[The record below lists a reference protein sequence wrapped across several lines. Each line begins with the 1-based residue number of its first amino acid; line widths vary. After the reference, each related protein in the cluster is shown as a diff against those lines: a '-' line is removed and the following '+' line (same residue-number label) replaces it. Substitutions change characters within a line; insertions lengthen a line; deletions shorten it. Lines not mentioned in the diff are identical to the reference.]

1 MKKSAIALLVGGLF
15 LAAGVA
21 QAKEGGD
28 QSAPG
33 AENWMAGALPPAGF
47 YFKNY
52 LGHYGGKLQDGN
64 GNDAKLGPNNAGA
77 RADVTFD
84 VLRFI
89 YVTNIKVLGGDYAVQ
104 AFVPVVNQSLSF
116 AGNRG
121 TKFGIGDVFFTP
133 VAIGWH
139 HSPELHT
146 IAALDVF
153 LPTGSYDK
161 NDPARSLG
169 SNYVS
174 YEAVYAVTWLP
185 KGNWEV
191 TGKFMYNMK
200 QKNGD
205 TNYQSGDEFH
215 MDYLV
220 GKKYGDWGFGL
231 AGYYL
236 KQLTDD
242 KQNGVVVSAVPGVR
256 SAGNKGQVFA
266 IGPSIKYSTKTGT
279 TFMAQW
285 QHEMA
290 VENRFQGDKLWLNM
304 VMPL

>member
-1 MKKSAIALLVGGLF
+1 M
-15 LAAGVA
+15 
-21 QAKEGGD
+21 
-28 QSAPG
+28 
-33 AENWMAGALPPAGF
+33 
-47 YFKNY
+47 
-52 LGHYGGKLQDGN
+52 
-64 GNDAKLGPNNAGA
+64 
-77 RADVTFD
+77 
-84 VLRFI
+84 
-89 YVTNIKVLGGDYAVQ
+89 Q
-104 AFVPVVNQSLSF
+104 AFLPVVNQSLSI
-116 AGNRG
+116 APLGGRAS
-121 TKFGIGDVFFTP
+121 KSGIGDMFFTP

-153 LPTGSYDK
+153 LPTGAYDK
-161 NDPARSLG
+161 NDPRTSIG

-205 TNYQSGDEFH
+205 TKYQSGDEFH

-236 KQLTDD
+236 KQLDSD
-242 KQNGVVVSAVPGVR
+242 KQNGVVVPAVQGLR

-266 IGPSIKYSTKTGT
+266 IGPSVKYSTKTGT

-285 QHEMA
+285 QREMA
-290 VENRFQGDKLWLNM
+290 VENRFQGDKLWLNV